1 MPKTQSNPSL
11 MLTARH
17 AGLSRCH
24 CCGRLH
30 KEATRCDHCH
40 SPLHQRKPNTLQRA
54 WAWLLA
60 GMILYIPANLLPMMQ
75 SQLLGQTQES
85 TIMSGVLELVAH
97 GSFLIAAVV
106 FIASILVPVLK
117 FMTLLYLLLSI
128 HRRSPRRLREK
139 MRLYRL
145 VELVGRWS
153 MVDVFVVALLAA
165 LVQMGA
171 LATIVPGVAAS
182 AFAATVVM
190 SMLSALALD
199 PRLIWDRVEQYEP

>member
-1 MPKTQSNPSL
+1 V
-11 MLTARH
+11 
-17 AGLSRCH
+17 
-24 CCGRLH
+24 
-30 KEATRCDHCH
+30 
-40 SPLHQRKPNTLQRA
+40 QRA

-75 SQLLGQTQES
+75 SQLLGQVQES

-117 FMTLLYLLLSI
+117 FMALLYLLLSI

-171 LATIVPGVAAS
+171 FATIVPGVAAS
-182 AFAATVVM
+182 AFAATVMM

>member
-1 MPKTQSNPSL
+1 
-11 MLTARH
+11 MLTARQ
-17 AGLSRCH
+17 AGLCRCH
-24 CCGRLH
+24 SCGRLQTVVAH
-30 KEATRCDHCH
+30 CDHCH
-40 SPLHQRKPNTLQRA
+40 SPLHQRKPNSVQRA

-117 FMTLLYLLLSI
+117 FMALLYLLLSI

>member
-1 MPKTQSNPSL
+1 MPSIESNS
-11 MLTARH
+11 LTARQ
-17 AGLSRCH
+17 AGLLRCH
-24 CCGRLH
+24 SCAQLH
-30 KEATRCDHCH
+30 QVDDQKHCQRCEAT
-40 SPLHQRKPNTLQRA
+40 LHQRKPNSVQRS

-60 GMILYIPANLLPMMQ
+60 GMILYIPANLMPMMQ
-75 SQLLGQTQES
+75 SELLGQVQQS

-97 GSFLIAAVV
+97 GSLLVATVV
-106 FIASILVPVLK
+106 FVASILVPVLK
-117 FMTLLYLLLSI
+117 FMALLYLLLSI
-128 HRRSPRRLREK
+128 QRRSPRRLREK

-171 LATIVPGVAAS
+171 LAQIAPGPAAS

-190 SMLSALALD
+190 SMLSALSLD
-199 PRLIWDRVEQYEP
+199 PRLIWDRVEKYEP